1 MFRCLSAGL
10 RVLAVTSILAD
21 PGVAQQLLFDSDSR
35 TRGLSFGWGHSW
47 SAGLPGYGK
56 TQSDIQSVAFHP
68 QMGWFMTR
76 RLELYGEGTL
86 LVHVQPAAIS
96 GGLAGL
102 AGRYHFWNDRN
113 WTPYVS
119 AGAGL
124 LWTSL
129 EVEEI
134 DRVFNFQLLFGIGV
148 RIFPEKRG
156 PSWIFEF
163 RNFHISNAGTAGEN
177 LGVNSATILAGVAWI
192 LR

>member
-1 MFRCLSAGL
+1 MARCLLSGL
-10 RVLAVTSILAD
+10 RVLAVTALLAD

-56 TQSDIQSVAFHP
+56 TQSDIQSIAFHP
-68 QMGWFMTR
+68 QMGWFVTS

-86 LVHVQPAAIS
+86 LVHIQPAAIS
-96 GGLAGL
+96 GGLAGV
-102 AGRYHFWNDRN
+102 AGRYHFRNDRN

-134 DRVFNFQLLFGIGV
+134 DRVFNFQLLLGIGV
-148 RIFPEKRG
+148 RVFPKKRG
-156 PSWIFEF
+156 ASWIFEF